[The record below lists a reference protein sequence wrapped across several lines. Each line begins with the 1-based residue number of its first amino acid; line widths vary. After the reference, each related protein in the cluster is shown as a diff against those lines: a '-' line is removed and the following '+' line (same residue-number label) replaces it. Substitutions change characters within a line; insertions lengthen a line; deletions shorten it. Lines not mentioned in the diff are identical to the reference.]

1 MSRIEELI
9 KEKCPD
15 GVQYVSLNTVC
26 DVYDGTHSTP
36 KYINQGIRFVSVE
49 NIGNIYAS
57 EKYISQ
63 EDYNRFKITPQ
74 INDVFMTRI
83 GSIGVCTV
91 VDREEPLA
99 YYVSLALLRPDKDVL
114 NSYFLKYAIESFEG
128 KKELYKRTLINAV
141 PIKVNK
147 DDIGKILIPVPPI
160 EVQQEIVRILDK
172 FTELEAELKTELDAR
187 KKQYEYYRETMLS
200 FNNDIEIVTLDKCA
214 DIGTG
219 SSNTVDGIDDG
230 VYPFFV
236 RSQKPLTMNKFEY
249 DEIATITAG
258 DGVGVGKVF
267 HFIDGKYALHQRA
280 YRIHITDKRI
290 NPKFFH
296 CYFVA
301 RFPKFIFG
309 NMYEGSVPSIRRPML
324 NKFEVPI
331 PSMEEQNR
339 IVDILDKFEEYCN
352 NEEKGLLAE
361 IEVRH
366 KQYEYYRD
374 KLLTFERKVV

>member
-1 MSRIEELI
+1 MSRIEELV
-9 KEKCPD
+9 KEMCPE
-15 GVQYVSLNTVC
+15 GVKYVPINTVC
-26 DVYDGTHSTP
+26 EIYDGTHSTP
-36 KYINQGIRFVSVE
+36 KYMNQGIRFVSVE
-49 NIGNIYAS
+49 NIGNLYAS
-57 EKYISQ
+57 EKYISE
-63 EDYNRFKITPQ
+63 EDYCKFKITPQ
-74 INDVFMTRI
+74 INDIFMTRI
-83 GSIGVCTV
+83 GSIGVCTI

-99 YYVSLALLRPDKDVL
+99 YYVSLALLRPNTEIL

-128 KKELYKRTLINAV
+128 QKELYKRTLVNAV

-147 DDIGKILIPVPPI
+147 DDIGKILVPMPPLD
-160 EVQQEIVRILDK
+160 VQQEIVRILDK
-172 FTELEAELKTELDAR
+172 FTELEAELQTELEAR
-187 KKQYEYYRETMLS
+187 KKQYEYYREAMLS
-200 FNNDIEIVTLDKCA
+200 FNDNIEIVTLDKCA

-267 HFIDGKYALHQRA
+267 HFIYVKYALHKRA

-296 CYFVA
+296 YYFVT

-352 NEEKGLLAE
+352 NEENGLPAE
-361 IEVRH
+361 IAARH

>member
-9 KEKCPD
+9 KEKCPEGVEYRKISEICNISRGKVMSKDYIRENAGGYPVYSSQTENNGELGRISTYEYEGEYLTWTTD
-15 GVQYVSLNTVC
+15 GANAGTVFHREGKFSVTNVCGLLKICQTDVICKYLFYALSLESPEHV
-26 DVYDGTHSTP
+26 
-36 KYINQGIRFVSVE
+36 NQGM
-49 NIGNIYAS
+49 GNAKLMS
-57 EKYISQ
+57 NVMA
-63 EDYNRFKITPQ
+63 D
-74 INDVFMTRI
+74 
-83 GSIGVCTV
+83 
-91 VDREEPLA
+91 
-99 YYVSLALLRPDKDVL
+99 
-114 NSYFLKYAIESFEG
+114 IE
-128 KKELYKRTLINAV
+128 I
-141 PIKVNK
+141 PI
-147 DDIGKILIPVPPI
+147 PPI
-160 EVQQEIVRILDK
+160 EVQREIVRILDK
-172 FTELEAELKTELDAR
+172 FTELEAELRAELDVR

-219 SSNTVDGIDDG
+219 SSNTIDGIDDG

-296 CYFVA
+296 YYFVD

-352 NEEKGLLAE
+352 NEENGLPAE
-361 IEVRH
+361 IAARH

-374 KLLTFERKVV
+374 KLLTF